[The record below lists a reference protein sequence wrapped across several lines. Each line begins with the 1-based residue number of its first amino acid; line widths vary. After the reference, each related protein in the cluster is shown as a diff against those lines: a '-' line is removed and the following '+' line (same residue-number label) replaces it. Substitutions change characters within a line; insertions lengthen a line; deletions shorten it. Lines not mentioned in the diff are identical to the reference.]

1 MKLIE
6 KKSAKV
12 NDNNFTA
19 IIPFNGIS
27 ASNKVFIKNIINLQ
41 IKFYRKYEIILM
53 LLNYN

>member
-27 ASNKVFIKNIINLQ
+27 ESNKVFIKNIINLK

>member
-27 ASNKVFIKNIINLQ
+27 ESNKVFIKNIINLK

-53 LLNYN
+53 L